1 MGKRKNKGLNNRNK
15 KILAWIIGIII
26 VILAGILGFNT
37 PEIQN
42 LVKQLGIENT
52 EIVSNSDTENQTT
65 NSGNEI
71 NKENTAKGIN
81 LNNQENLKIYFIDV
95 GQADSILVSN
105 KEHNMLID
113 AGNNEDGEM
122 VVDFVKNKGIEKLD
136 YLIGTHPHEDH
147 IGGLDDVIN
156 SDIKIENIL
165 MPKMQTNT
173 KTFEDVLDAIQNK
186 GLKVTAPKK
195 GDKLTLGDANI
206 EIMTDSIINK
216 DNINLSSITL
226 QLQYGN
232 NKFLFMGDAEKE
244 NEETIEWKN
253 IDLLKVGHH
262 GSKTSS
268 STKFLSQTKPKIS
281 IIMAEE
287 GNSYGLPKQEILERL
302 EKVGS
307 TIYRTDKNGTI
318 TVTSNGQKITVET
331 EK

>member
-65 NSGNEI
+65 NSSNEI

-253 IDLLKVGHH
+253 IDLLK
-262 GSKTSS
+262 
-268 STKFLSQTKPKIS
+268 
-281 IIMAEE
+281 
-287 GNSYGLPKQEILERL
+287 
-302 EKVGS
+302 
-307 TIYRTDKNGTI
+307 
-318 TVTSNGQKITVET
+318 
-331 EK
+331 

>member
-1 MGKRKNKGLNNRNK
+1 MGKRKSKGLNRKNK
-15 KILAWIIGIII
+15 KILAGIVGVII
-26 VILAGILGFNT
+26 VILTGVLGFNT

-42 LVKQLGIENT
+42 LAKQLGIETVATVNT
-52 EIVSNSDTENQTT
+52 ENEN
-65 NSGNEI
+65 NNI
-71 NKENTAKGIN
+71 NKEVNKGNITGNSN
-81 LNNQENLKIYFIDV
+81 LNNDENLKIYFIDV

-113 AGNNEDGEM
+113 AGNNEDGDM
-122 VVDFVKNKGIEKLD
+122 VVNFVKNKGIEKLD

-156 SDIKIENIL
+156 SNIKIENIL

-173 KTFEDVLDAIQNK
+173 KTFEDVLDAIKNK

-226 QLQYGN
+226 QLKYGN
-232 NKFLFMGDAEKE
+232 NTFLFMGDAEKE
-244 NEETIEWKN
+244 NEETREWKN
-253 IDLLKVGHH
+253 VDLLKVGHH

-268 STKFLSQTKPKIS
+268 STKFLSQTRPKIS
-281 IIMAEE
+281 IIMAEK
-287 GNSYGLPKQEILERL
+287 GNKYGLPKQEILERL
-302 EKVGS
+302 EKVES

>member
-42 LVKQLGIENT
+42 LAKQLGIENT

-65 NSGNEI
+65 NNSNEI
-71 NKENTAKGIN
+71 NKENTSKGIN